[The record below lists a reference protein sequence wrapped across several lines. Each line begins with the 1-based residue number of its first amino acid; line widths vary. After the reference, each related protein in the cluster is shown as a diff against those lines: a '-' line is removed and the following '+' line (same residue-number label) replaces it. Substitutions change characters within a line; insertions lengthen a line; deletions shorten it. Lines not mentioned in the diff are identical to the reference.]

1 MSTAAG
7 ESLCSGSYVRAV
19 GELVAGDLARKI
31 EPIIV
36 GPTPSDLARR
46 FAKTAP
52 IIVPMLPIAK
62 TTPMVAAARCSSLTA
77 YRM

>member
-1 MSTAAG
+1 M
-7 ESLCSGSYVRAV
+7 
-19 GELVAGDLARKI
+19 KI

-46 FAKTAP
+46 FADAAALS
-52 IIVPMLPIAK
+52 VPMLPIAK
-62 TTPMVAAARCSSLTA
+62 TIPMVAAARCSSLTA